1 MNGAIHGAQTKPRGG
16 GESFAATEVI
26 WGGGEKVVF
35 GGVCRAEAAGC
46 SGTVLPHDVLVMLLI
61 PARCSASSQLLALPL
76 LPSSSSSS
84 TPPRAMGFALEIRC
98 PLENP
103 HPSKIASR
111 VCQTGVDLPQL
122 CPVPGTGSAVGSERP
137 TLQRFLG
144 FCKTLRA
151 TQRAAP
157 AVLYQR
163 AFWGKKVSNWRC
175 FGAVRRQGLL
185 VWQCWHCEG
194 DGTGAVV

>member
-35 GGVCRAEAAGC
+35 GGVCRAEAVGC

-84 TPPRAMGFALEIRC
+84 TPSLCNGICTGDKVSPGKPTSLKNCISCVPNWGGFTPTVPSAGNWERCGIRASHPAKIFGVLQNAPCNPTCSSCCAVPACILGKKSVKLEVFRG
-98 PLENP
+98 
-103 HPSKIASR
+103 S
-111 VCQTGVDLPQL
+111 QTAG
-122 CPVPGTGSAVGSERP
+122 
-137 TLQRFLG
+137 
-144 FCKTLRA
+144 
-151 TQRAAP
+151 AARM
-157 AVLYQR
+157 AVL
-163 AFWGKKVSNWRC
+163 A
-175 FGAVRRQGLL
+175 L
-185 VWQCWHCEG
+185 
-194 DGTGAVV
+194 